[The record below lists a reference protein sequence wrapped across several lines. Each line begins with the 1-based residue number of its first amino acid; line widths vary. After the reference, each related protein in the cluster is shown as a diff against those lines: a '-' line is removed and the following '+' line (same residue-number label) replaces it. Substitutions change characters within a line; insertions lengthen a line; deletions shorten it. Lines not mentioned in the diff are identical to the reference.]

1 MLFGYSLRPAIDTA
15 KWVGHLL
22 IHPPPMKKQTLN
34 VAGLSV
40 NVFSLEEPGEDGD
53 GDEGK
58 DGRQETKEKKKKP
71 VAVMF
76 LLHGRM
82 SKAEHMEYVAKAF
95 LDEVHQRRKGA
106 AEGEEVLDLWI
117 VTFDHRNHGSRVVDG
132 QANMAWSDD
141 ASKRNDKHA
150 IDMYAIQTGTAQD
163 VSALIDFLPWYL
175 FPNEERVVKE
185 WIVSG
190 ISLGGHSTWI
200 ALKNDPRL
208 KVGIPIIGCPDYLAL
223 IVPRAEASSIP
234 ISPPYFPKSFVE
246 YVKTHDPAAAR
257 GEGAGGAFWGKK
269 ILVVAGREDAVV
281 PWAASERFVEELD
294 VGAEG
299 EGVKEVFVEP
309 GVGHT
314 CSAGMV
320 KEAVRFLWEQ
330 VLTERDVAAAA

>member
-1 MLFGYSLRPAIDTA
+1 
-15 KWVGHLL
+15 
-22 IHPPPMKKQTLN
+22 MKKQTLN

-53 GDEGK
+53 GDEEQQ

-95 LDEVHQRRKGA
+95 LDEVHQRRKAAAGA
-106 AEGEEVLDLWI
+106 ATPEGEREEVMDLWI
-117 VTFDHRNHGSRVVDG
+117 VTFDHRNHGSRIVDG
-132 QANMAWSDD
+132 QANSAWSDNP
-141 ASKRNDKHA
+141 SKRNDNHA

-234 ISPPYFPKSFVE
+234 IEPPYFPKTFVE
-246 YVKTHDPAAAR
+246 YVKTHDPA
-257 GEGAGGAFWGKK
+257 GAGAAGAFWGKK
-269 ILVVAGREDAVV
+269 ILVVAGREDEVV
-281 PWAASERFVEELD
+281 PWAASERFVGELD
-294 VGAEG
+294 VGG
-299 EGVKEVFVEP
+299 RG
-309 GVGHT
+309 
-314 CSAGMV
+314 
-320 KEAVRFLWEQ
+320 
-330 VLTERDVAAAA
+330 